1 MKRAGHDYLAGT
13 VAARE
18 ESRRRV
24 LLLSIGALI
33 VLSTSPV
40 FGHHVTGGAE
50 TLLRGTD
57 RIGEICLVAL
67 HLVLAPHFAAAV
79 TSKKS

>member
-40 FGHHVTGGAE
+40 FGHHVTRGAE

-79 TSKKS
+79 TAKKS